1 MCFVGLDNERIEIAL
16 ASDAGYAAGLMV
28 SAVSIAAFA
37 SKSATLSFT
46 FIDGGFSDSFYE
58 ELTRRINAV
67 HPLAETRRIRLDAA
81 RFASFGEWRG
91 NKVAYARLML
101 PELLPD
107 ASYVVYCDAD
117 TLWLADISALWS
129 LRDSAASV
137 LAVRDPKIGDM
148 REREWFE
155 SRGFKYDSARYFNSG
170 VMLMNLDLF
179 RKNRLAERACDILSK
194 FPDSLFADQG
204 PLNIVAGD
212 TLKLID
218 DRWMRFTNA
227 IESKDFSLPLV
238 CHYVND
244 VPWER
249 VALSQECSDARMAWH
264 FFRARFC
271 GQKVGWRRA
280 LLYFVTRNRLL
291 AKALRAVL
299 CLLGRHVAADVLK
312 RTATCAV
319 RRLVVNPSSEQGNPL
334 PLSALASLGLAA
346 RGLVA
351 PL

>member
-1 MCFVGLDNERIEIAL
+1 MGSDNDRIEIAL
-16 ASDAGYAAGLMV
+16 ASDGGYAAGLMV

-58 ELTRRINAV
+58 ELTRRISAV
-67 HPLAETRRIRLDAA
+67 HPLSETRRVPLDVA
-81 RFASFGEWRG
+81 RFASFREWRG
-91 NKVAYARLML
+91 NKVAYARFML

-107 ASYVVYCDAD
+107 ASYVVYCDVD
-117 TLWLADISALWS
+117 TLWLADISVLWS

-137 LAVRDPKIGDM
+137 LAVRDPNIDDM
-148 REREWFE
+148 PEREWFE
-155 SRGFKYDSARYFNSG
+155 SKGFKYDGARYFNSG

-212 TLKLID
+212 TLKLLD
-218 DRWMRFTNA
+218 DRWMRFANGIA
-227 IESKDFSLPLV
+227 SEDFALPLV

-244 VPWER
+244 VPWKKSF
-249 VALSQECSDARMAWH
+249 LSMECSDARMAWH
-264 FFRARFC
+264 FFRAEFC
-271 GQKVGWRRA
+271 GHKVSWRRV

-291 AKALRAVL
+291 AKVLRTGL
-299 CLLGRHVAADVLK
+299 CLLGRRVAADVLR
-312 RTATCAV
+312 RTATCDV
-319 RRLVVNPSSEQGNPL
+319 RRLVGKS
-334 PLSALASLGLAA
+334 
-346 RGLVA
+346 R
-351 PL
+351 

>member
-1 MCFVGLDNERIEIAL
+1 MGLDNERIEIAL
-16 ASDAGYAAGLMV
+16 ASDAGYAVGLMV

-37 SKSATLSFT
+37 SKSAKLSFT

-67 HPLAETRRIRLDAA
+67 HPLSETRRVRLDAA
-81 RFASFGEWRG
+81 RFASFREWRG

-107 ASYVVYCDAD
+107 ASYVVYCDVD

-137 LAVRDPKIGDM
+137 LAVRDPNIDDM
-148 REREWFE
+148 PEREWFE
-155 SRGFKYDSARYFNSG
+155 SRGFKYDGARYFNSG

-179 RKNRLAERACDILSK
+179 RKNRLMERAYDILSK
-194 FPDSLFADQG
+194 CTDSLFADQG
-204 PLNIVAGD
+204 PLNIVAVD

-227 IESKDFSLPLV
+227 IESKDFVLPLV

-244 VPWER
+244 VPWKR
-249 VALSQECSDARMAWH
+249 VAVSLECSDARMTWH

-271 GQKVGWRRA
+271 GQKVSWRRV

-291 AKALRAVL
+291 AKVLRMWL
-299 CLLGRHVAADVLK
+299 RLSGRRVAADVLR

-319 RRLVVNPSSEQGNPL
+319 RHILDSIR
-334 PLSALASLGLAA
+334 
-346 RGLVA
+346 
-351 PL
+351 